1 METKIEERIKLL
13 EDLYVSLLDTIKSI
27 DRHTGISI
35 SKLEERIKS
44 LEERVLQQSNSNTQ
58 NLIKIVK
65 LDEYNEEL
73 LERIKSLEGGCKCK
87 ANNNSELDK
96 LRKENKK
103 LKQTVKDLRLQIRLG
118 NLYDKYERGE
128 IDIEQYNKYIEFLKY
143 L

>member
-1 METKIEERIKLL
+1 METKIEQQIKLL

-35 SKLEERIKS
+35 GKSEERIKS

-58 NLIKIVK
+58 ILIKTVK

-87 ANNNSELDK
+87 NNNSQELDQ
-96 LRKENKK
+96 LRKENKE
-103 LKQTVKDLRLQIRLG
+103 LNEELARLRTFAKQLLSCI
-118 NLYDKYERGE
+118 
-128 IDIEQYNKYIEFLKY
+128 
-143 L
+143 